1 MAKLVLSL
9 DGDILGY
16 HFLEKA
22 RFGIGRKPHNEMHLD
37 HSSVSKEHATILTV
51 GNDQILE
58 DLGSTNGTLVNG
70 VKIQKHILQNNDV
83 IDIGRYQLR
92 YINQKAKPGV
102 DADRT
107 IMMMPV
113 MNMRHRKE
121 QSETPAQT
129 ADQLDTAVSVARA
142 ANDNFPL
149 GGIQGLEGPHAGQT
163 LELNRPL
170 ATFGKAGVQVAV
182 INRRPHGYSITRV
195 EGKKQPLVNGQA
207 ISAEAQ
213 LLQDGDQIEVGGE
226 MLRFFLKKQG

>member
-9 DGDILGY
+9 DGNVLGY
-16 HFLEKA
+16 HFLEKE
-22 RFGIGRKPHNEMHLD
+22 RFGIGRKPSNELHID
-37 HSSVSKEHATILTV
+37 DSSVSKEHAVIVTV

-70 VKIQKHILQNNDV
+70 IKIKKHILQNNDA

-92 YINQKAKPGV
+92 YINQKARPGV
-102 DADRT
+102 DSDRT

-113 MNMRHRKE
+113 MNPRRGE
-121 QSETPAQT
+121 GRSETSAQT
-129 ADQLDTAVSVARA
+129 SGQAGAAVSVARA
-142 ANDNFPL
+142 ANDIFPL

-170 ATFGKAGVQVAV
+170 ATFGKEGIQVAV

-195 EGKKQPLVNGQA
+195 EGKKQPLVNGLA
-207 ISAEAQ
+207 ISEEAQ

-226 MLRFFLKKQG
+226 ILRFFLKKQA

>member
-9 DGDILGY
+9 DGDVLGY
-16 HFLEKA
+16 HFLDKEH
-22 RFGIGRKPHNEMHLD
+22 FGIGRKASNEMQID
-37 HSSVSKEHATILTV
+37 DSSVSKEHAVILTV

-70 VKIQKHILQNNDV
+70 IKIKKHILQNNDV

-102 DADRT
+102 DSDRT

-113 MNMRHRKE
+113 MPRRQRE
-121 QSETPAQT
+121 EEPETPSQAN
-129 ADQLDTAVSVARA
+129 DQPDVAVSVARVA
-142 ANDNFPL
+142 SDVFPL
-149 GGIQGLEGPHAGQT
+149 GGVKGLEGTYAGQT
-163 LELNRPL
+163 LELSRPL
-170 ATFGKAGVQVAV
+170 ATFGRAGAQVAV
-182 INRRPHGYSITRV
+182 INRRPHGYSITLV

-207 ISAEAQ
+207 ISEEAR

-226 MLRFFLKKQG
+226 KLRFFLKKQA